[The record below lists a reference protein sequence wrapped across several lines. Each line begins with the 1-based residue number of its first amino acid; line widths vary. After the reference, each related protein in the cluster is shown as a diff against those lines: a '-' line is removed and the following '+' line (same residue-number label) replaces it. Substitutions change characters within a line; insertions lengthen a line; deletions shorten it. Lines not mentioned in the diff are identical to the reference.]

1 MFRAMFMAI
10 STYSCIPVPLV
21 KWEEKHMRYVLC
33 WFPVVGVLV
42 GFFQWLWM
50 WFSAYVHAG
59 TLLRAVVCTALPV
72 FITGGIHMDGFL
84 DTVDA
89 KRSFR
94 SIEERLR
101 ILKDPHTGAFALLYG
116 ILYLLLVMGLF
127 SELTRRQFPYVV
139 SGYVYSRM
147 LSALSVVTLKKA
159 KPDGMLAD
167 TANASDRSVRWIL
180 WAELLCFAVGVLVFG
195 FCHRLEGGLL
205 SAVCC
210 LLSGILCFIYYR
222 HMAYR
227 WFGGI
232 TGDLAGYFLQMCELW
247 VLAAAIAAG

>member
-1 MFRAMFMAI
+1 M
-10 STYSCIPVPLV
+10 V
-21 KWEEKHMRYVLC
+21 KWDEKYMRHVLC

-42 GFFQWLWM
+42 GSAQWLWI
-50 WFSAYVHAG
+50 WFAAYVQAG
-59 TLLRAVVCTALPV
+59 TLLRAVVCTAIPV

-101 ILKDPHTGAFALLYG
+101 ILKDPHAGAFALLYG
-116 ILYLLLVMGLF
+116 ILYLLLVLGLF
-127 SELTRRQFPYVV
+127 SELTERQTVYVV

-167 TANASDRSVRWIL
+167 TANASGRSVRWIL
-180 WAELLCFAVGVLVFG
+180 WAELFCFAAGLLGFG
-195 FCHRLEGGLL
+195 FLHRTEGGLFC
-205 SAVCC
+205 AMGC
-210 LLSGILCFIYYR
+210 LLTGMVCFFYYR
-222 HMAYR
+222 RMAYR

-247 VLAAAIAAG
+247 ILAAVVGMGMVIRV